1 MNIVDEVLLETEEF
15 GSLQPSAAKNLSS
28 LREDSMQQ
36 QQEQQQQQ
44 YRPPSR
50 GPRTRAVPIASSST
64 EVATTTPATVASSSS
79 SIASSSGP
87 SFSCLPAR
95 YIKLEFE
102 NTWGDGDYLGLNGVE
117 ILGADAK
124 PLSINPKSILTDAE
138 SDLLSFNVNER
149 TVENLVNG
157 LNNTANKQFMWL
169 VTNEDSKSS
178 SSSSSRKKK
187 HFVEFDMKKMES
199 LAGLR

>member
-1 MNIVDEVLLETEEF
+1 MNIVDEVLQETEEF
-15 GSLQPSAAKNLSS
+15 GSLQPSTAKNLTS

-36 QQEQQQQQ
+36 QQQEQQQQ

-50 GPRTRAVPIASSST
+50 GPRTRAVPIPSSA
-64 EVATTTPATVASSSS
+64 EVATTTAATVASSSSS

-95 YIKLEFE
+95 YVKLEFE

-149 TVENLVNG
+149 TVDNLVNG
-157 LNNTANKQFMWL
+157 VNNTGNKQFMWL